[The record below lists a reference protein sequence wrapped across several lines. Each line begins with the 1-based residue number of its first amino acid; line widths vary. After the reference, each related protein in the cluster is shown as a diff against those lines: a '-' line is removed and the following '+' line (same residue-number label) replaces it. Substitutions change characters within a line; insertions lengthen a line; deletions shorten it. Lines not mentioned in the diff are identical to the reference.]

1 MTRRENLE
9 AALALAMLP
18 VGGVLAL
25 GSALA
30 VLAFTFLAMIGLP
43 FGFPAWLELWLIVA
57 SLVAVRNTVESIE
70 IMSAF
75 DWRPAVSVVALWAV
89 TIAVCPAWW

>member
-1 MTRRENLE
+1 ME

-25 GSALA
+25 GSAVAA
-30 VLAFTFLAMIGLP
+30 VVLLFMAVIGL
-43 FGFPAWLELWLIVA
+43 FWAIASGRYWWFELWLIA
-57 SLVAVRNTVESIE
+57 AGIVAVRNTVTSIE

-75 DWRPAVSVVALWAV
+75 DWRPVASVVALSALAV
-89 TIAVCPAWW
+89 AACPAWW